1 MPSSKKPQ
9 PKLWWAEGV
18 QFQCQQSGNCCISH
32 GEYGYVYLTKED
44 RQNIAKVLGISTTAF
59 TKKYCDKT
67 EGAFHLKD
75 LGGPACMFLKDK
87 KCTVYKARPTQ
98 CRTWPFWPETMGAK
112 AWKRDVVNF
121 CPGVGKG
128 RVWSPEEIAQLVN
141 EQAAWER
148 DLIK

>member
-1 MPSSKKPQ
+1 MAKSPTKSV
-9 PKLWWAEGV
+9 WWKDGV

-44 RQNIAKVLGISTTAF
+44 RKNIAAVLCMPTAKF
-59 TKKYCDKT
+59 TKQYCKKT
-67 EGAFHLKD
+67 DGAFHLKEE
-75 LGGPACMFLKDK
+75 GPACTFLKNN

-112 AWKRDVVNF
+112 SWKKDVVNF

-128 RVWSPEEIAQLVN
+128 KIWPAQKIIELVE
-141 EQAAWER
+141 EQAQWER